1 MIPSSAT
8 VPTGGVPAPV
18 LAVEPEALALGV
30 WNAPGA
36 DGPVEQTVSP
46 FANREPDSFLAA
58 IRAGNSIPFVI
69 GQRSLSA
76 PMGCEHCG
84 TVTAALNPKHGTDC
98 PCACHVAA
106 QLRKDTTS

>member
-1 MIPSSAT
+1 MTSTGATSGVSAL
-8 VPTGGVPAPV
+8 A

-30 WNAPGA
+30 CNAPGA
-36 DGPVEQTVSP
+36 GGPVAQAVSP
-46 FANREPDSFLAA
+46 FANREPDPFLAA

-84 TVTAALNPKHGTDC
+84 SVTAALNPKHGTG
-98 PCACHVAA
+98 CHVAA
-106 QLRKDTTS
+106 QLRKDQT